1 MVYMMGEATPKKVEE
16 AVRQTNI
23 FLRKLLW
30 TSFIEIGYFQL
41 LLIISTICNRNEAS

>member
-23 FLRKLLW
+23 FFAQTFVDNW
-30 TSFIEIGYFQL
+30 T
-41 LLIISTICNRNEAS
+41 